1 MSQLHRLVLAV
12 WLCAGMAASLPAAAQ
27 ETAKPSPDNFFGQ
40 IGRWFGSVG
49 DQLRNAGRGV
59 DNFGREAGVAART
72 TANAAG
78 DAATAVVRIPETR
91 VVAGHE
97 ACAIA
102 DNGAPDCRSAADRLC
117 KSKGMKAGRSLD
129 ITAAEDCPVRV
140 MLGERDAQPGECR
153 NITFVSRALCQ

>member
-1 MSQLHRLVLAV
+1 MSHLRRLTMAV

-27 ETAKPSPDNFFGQ
+27 ESKPAPGGLFGQ
-40 IGRWFGSVG
+40 IGRWFDSVG
-49 DQLRNAGRGV
+49 DQLRDAGRGV
-59 DNFGREAGVAART
+59 DNFGREAGTAART

-129 ITAAEDCPVRV
+129 ITAAEDCPMRV
-140 MLGERDAQPGECR
+140 TLGEREAQPGECK